1 MPADEA
7 PATAEGL
14 AALAGGDDDALAS
27 EITQVLS
34 GDAAGPVS
42 LPACGDKAARA
53 AQHQ

>member
-14 AALAGGDDDALAS
+14 AALAGGDDALAS